1 MDTTTDLKNSQE
13 KPKIAQYIPS
23 STTSSALTSG
33 VIGTALGTPATSLN
47 SVFNQLVNPVNQEE
61 EDINLKKISD
71 TCKLF
76 KLEKY
81 DPARFIGQLKE
92 LQSLIH
98 SAAMTSTGQIS
109 AYKYLGID
117 PLQRAD
123 ALIGRM
129 LLSFDKET
137 TSETIEKACNEN
149 P

>member
-1 MDTTTDLKNSQE
+1 M
-13 KPKIAQYIPS
+13 AQYVP
-23 STTSSALTSG
+23 STTSAPNAATCGILGQAVGTSG
-33 VIGTALGTPATSLN
+33 VTLN
-47 SVFNQLVNPVNQEE
+47 SVFNQWTNPVNQEE
-61 EDINLKKISD
+61 DVNLKKISD

>member
-13 KPKIAQYIPS
+13 KPKIAQYTS
-23 STTSSALTSG
+23 SCTTSSALTSG
-33 VIGTALGTPATSLN
+33 VIGTALGTPGTSLN
-47 SVFNQLVNPVNQEE
+47 SVFNQWVNPVSQEE
-61 EDINLKKISD
+61 DVNLKKISD

-98 SAAMTSTGQIS
+98 SAAMASTGQIS
-109 AYKYLGID
+109 AYKCLGID
-117 PLQRAD
+117 PIQKAD

>member
-1 MDTTTDLKNSQE
+1 M
-13 KPKIAQYIPS
+13 S
-23 STTSSALTSG
+23 STSTPSLGAGTLGFEALGQAMGTSG
-33 VIGTALGTPATSLN
+33 GSLN
-47 SVFNQLVNPVNQEE
+47 SVFNNWVKPKEE
-61 EDINLKKISD
+61 EDVNLKKISE

-81 DPARFIGQLKE
+81 DPAKFINQLKE

-117 PLQRAD
+117 PLQKAD
-123 ALIGRM
+123 ALIGKM